1 MIQIPALLTSLV
13 LASLYAVI
21 FYLFLGRRLRDL
33 LFFWLASLIGFASGQ
48 VVGSLLKIVPL
59 TVGQV
64 HIAEATL
71 VALSFLILARWL
83 TQGKESDE

>member
-1 MIQIPALLTSLV
+1 MIQIPALLISLV
-13 LASLYAVI
+13 LASLYATV

-48 VVGSLLKIVPL
+48 FVGSLLNIVPL

-64 HIAEATL
+64 HIVEATI
-71 VALSFLILARWL
+71 VALLFLILARWI